1 VTENKWQM
9 NRAGILNYWYYD
21 EAEFQFA
28 DGRLLL
34 RGSNGSGKSVTMQS
48 LITILLDGVKHADRL
63 DSFGSRSRRIEDYL
77 LGEKEIS
84 DYEER
89 TGYLYLEYKRAQ
101 SEQYVTTGI
110 GLHARRGASRVDF
123 WGFLLQNGR
132 RIGKDFFL
140 YKEEKD
146 SETGKSQRV
155 PLSRKELENRIGP
168 DGRVTTEQQEYM
180 AMVNQHV
187 FGFASLEKYQEL
199 MQLLIQLRSPK
210 LSRDFKPSVIYE
222 ILNASLPALSDEDLR
237 PLAETLENMEKTKL
251 SIEQLGREKAAFD
264 RLCLTYDDCNR
275 AAAAQRSL
283 AARDARQRQQT
294 AGERLEKAK
303 QGIAAANSAA
313 EAAAK
318 MQRELVVEEESLR
331 QEQDDLK
338 QNEAYK
344 AAEEKKQ
351 VADALE
357 RQRTDYS
364 SREQSL
370 QEKRQRESQ
379 QEDRQAEQQR
389 RMAEQRTELQNQLE
403 ELAVLAEEADF
414 SQHALQQQ
422 GLQLEDAEAAE
433 HLRLWKKAG
442 QEYQQHLQQLRAGLA
457 AYEQK
462 QQLNARLEL
471 ELGEANRQLDAGRQE
486 HNKLLQLLDEA
497 RDALVKQY
505 YEWQRLWAS
514 VLPVDRE
521 DEAQLTG
528 ALQNLFLETEW
539 SDAAAVLERV
549 YDGKKTAVN
558 TDMAGQQSA
567 GRDLQRL
574 REMAAAEL
582 RELQATKEAELP
594 LPDAYAAARQQLR
607 QSGQAFVPFYEAV
620 EFRPEVDAVS
630 RERLE
635 SALLDAGMLNA
646 LILADNAAAANLPPE
661 MCGSVLFS
669 QEAPLFADTLYTYL
683 EPVPGNHGIA
693 VPRIAAI
700 LSSILVD
707 EDSYGSGSAPGACI
721 NIGAGMY
728 RLGNL
733 AGHAGAREQAL
744 YIGRQAREAYRRQ
757 QIAGKQAELEQLA
770 VAEEQCHQAIEALQD
785 QLETLQAARRDF
797 PRAAAI
803 LELHMEEIA
812 CQKDLGRQQQK
823 IDEKDAQKKAV
834 VLELRAQHQQLLAL
848 RGTSRLE
855 LTVCACDQA
864 LQSMGEYQERLSELQ
879 LIQQTFA
886 SAWEMER
893 QIKRDLEYLR
903 QESDALRGELVG
915 LEMELQRKEQRLAV
929 LERQLQELDAAA
941 VERRIHEI
949 ISRLRLVPQERD
961 AAVARQTEAKNTAI
975 RLQEDAIRWQRQQV
989 LYTALANGWQRL
1001 LQQELAR
1008 GFIFAAEPSRA
1019 ELQALEK
1026 EWEKNGKPS
1035 EAVLMNKVTAQYV
1048 RDQGVLTEYRISF
1061 REIVTDPGPL
1071 PELAAEDQEIFGQA
1085 WQDLLDKTH
1094 RQVALAEADGRLL
1107 SPYQQ
1112 RAWLKE
1118 HLDEQKNLL
1127 SEQDKRIY
1135 KEIIMNS
1142 IGKTISEKIYAA
1154 EEWVR
1159 KMNRLMQQSDTSSAL
1174 RFHLDWKPVRS
1185 EQDAE
1190 LDTKELVDLLHADPS
1205 VLKQEDMDKIVH
1217 HFQARINRAREEAST
1232 QERDVESFQT
1242 AVRELLD
1249 YRQWF
1254 QFCLYYDQGEQ
1265 IRRRELTDRGFF
1277 RFSGGE
1283 KAMAMY
1289 IPLFSAAYS
1298 RYLEAGPDAPYII
1311 TLDEAFAGVDERN
1324 IRDMFK
1330 LVEELGFNYIMN
1342 SQALWGD
1349 YDVVPALNI
1358 YELLRPA
1365 NASYVTVVPYHWDGH
1380 VRQAMLPGGAME
1392 DDG

>member
-1 VTENKWQM
+1 MTKNKWQM

-28 DGRLLL
+28 GGRLLL

-89 TGYLYLEYKRAQ
+89 TGYLYLEYKRES

-132 RIGKDFFL
+132 RIGNDLFL

-146 SETGKSQRV
+146 PETGKLQRV
-155 PLSRKELENRIGP
+155 PLSRKELENRIGS

-180 AMVNQHV
+180 AMVNQHI
-187 FGFASLEKYQEL
+187 FGFANLEKYQEL

-222 ILNASLPALSDEDLR
+222 ILNASLPALSEDDLR

-264 RLCLTYDDCNR
+264 RLCLAYDDCNR
-275 AAAAQRSL
+275 AAVAQRSL
-283 AARDARQRQQT
+283 AEHDARQRQQF

-303 QGIAAANSAA
+303 NGIAAAHGIA
-313 EAAAK
+313 EAAAQL
-318 MQRELVVEEESLR
+318 QRDLIVEEESLR
-331 QEQDDLK
+331 QEQEDLK

-344 AAEEKKQ
+344 AAAEKKL
-351 VADALE
+351 VMDALA
-357 RQRTDYS
+357 RQRAEYAA
-364 SREQSL
+364 REQSL
-370 QEKRQRESQ
+370 QEKRRREYQ
-379 QEDRQAEQQR
+379 QEERQAEQQR
-389 RMAEQRTELQNQLE
+389 RMEEQRGELRDKLD
-403 ELAVLAEEADF
+403 ELAGLAEEADF
-414 SQHALQQQ
+414 SQHDLQQQ
-422 GLQLEDAEAAE
+422 GLQLEDTAAAG

-442 QEYQQHLQQLRAGLA
+442 QEYRQQLQTLRAGLA
-457 AYEQK
+457 RYEQQ

-486 HNKLLQLLDEA
+486 HSKLLQQLDEA
-497 RDALVKQY
+497 RDALVKRY
-505 YEWQRLWAS
+505 YEWQRVWAS
-514 VLPVDRE
+514 VLPVDLQ
-521 DEAQLTG
+521 DETQLTG
-528 ALQNLFLETEW
+528 ALQNLFLATEW
-539 SDAAAVLERV
+539 SDVAAVLERV
-549 YDGKKTAVN
+549 YDGKKMALN
-558 TDMAGQQSA
+558 TDIAVQHSVKRNLQQRRSKIEA
-567 GRDLQRL
+567 D
-574 REMAAAEL
+574 L
-582 RELQATKEAELP
+582 RELQAAKEAEMP
-594 LPDAYAAARQQLR
+594 LPDEYAAARRQLR
-607 QSGQAFVPFYEAV
+607 QAGQLFVPFYEAV
-620 EFRPEVDAVS
+620 EFRPEVDAVC

-635 SALLDAGMLNA
+635 SALLDAGLLNA
-646 LILADNAAAANLPPE
+646 LILTDNNAAANLPPQ

-683 EPVPGNHGIA
+683 EPVSGGHGIT

-707 EDSYGSGSAPGACI
+707 ADSYGSGSAPGACI
-721 NIGAGMY
+721 NIGAGIY

-733 AGHAGAREQAL
+733 AGHAGTRERAL
-744 YIGRQAREAYRRQ
+744 YIGRQAREAYRRD
-757 QIAGKQAELEQLA
+757 QIAAKQAEAEQLSDQEA
-770 VAEEQCHQAIEALQD
+770 QCCQAMEALQD
-785 QLETLQAARRDF
+785 QLETLQTARLEF

-803 LELHMEEIA
+803 LELHMEEAA

-823 IDEKDAQKKAV
+823 IDEKDTQKKAV
-834 VLELRAQHQQLLAL
+834 VLQMREQRQQLLAL
-848 RGTSRLE
+848 RGAGRLE
-855 LTVCACDQA
+855 LTVRAFDRA
-864 LQSMGEYQERLSELQ
+864 LQSMDEYQDGLSALQ
-879 LIQQTFA
+879 LTQQTFA

-893 QIKRDLEYLR
+893 QVTRDLEYLR
-903 QESDALRGELVG
+903 QEADALRGELVER
-915 LEMELQRKEQRLAV
+915 EMELQRKEQRLAV
-929 LERQLQELDAAA
+929 LERQLQVLDAAA
-941 VERRIHEI
+941 VELRIDEVV
-949 ISRLRLVPQERD
+949 SRLRLIPQERD
-961 AAVARQTEAKNTAI
+961 AAVVRQTEAKNTAV
-975 RLQEDAIRWQRQQV
+975 RLQEDAVRWQRRQV

-1001 LQQELAR
+1001 LQEELAR
-1008 GFIFAAEPSRA
+1008 GFVFAATPSRT

-1035 EAVLMNKVTAQYV
+1035 EAGLMNKVTAQYV

-1061 REIVTDPGPL
+1061 REVVTDSGPL
-1071 PELAAEDQEIFGQA
+1071 PDLDPEDQEIFAQA
-1085 WQDLLDKTH
+1085 WQDLQDKTH

-1174 RFHLDWKPVRS
+1174 RFHLEWKPVRS
-1185 EQDAE
+1185 EQDDE

-1205 VLKQEDMDKIVH
+1205 VLKKEDMDKIVH
-1217 HFQARINRAREEAST
+1217 HFQARINRARDEANA
-1232 QERDVESFQT
+1232 QERDIESFQT

-1254 QFCLYYDQGEQ
+1254 RFCLYYDQGEQ

-1380 VRQAMLPGGAME
+1380 VRQTMLP
-1392 DDG
+1392 DGETEHDG